1 VKRVLTLIL
10 ANILLFSWV
19 ASVGSASQEVF
30 SSVKLDS
37 ISVDSGRGFNK
48 LRLVVKAQK
57 AGNFEALVDIKKA
70 AQKSLEYFFIG
81 LVLHDDVFWVNLN
94 PEEPNRIIN
103 SSLKDTDLG
112 RIMLN
117 ADFRLKE
124 DVSEYINPQTSQVG
138 KEFWRQLYA
147 KAQELGLVNRIPVIT
162 RLWIMPGEVEVD
174 EAENQISIV
183 KSSLRVC
190 LEPAYLSGQLALQ
203 DKKEQEL
210 QNFASNLMKELVLPY
225 LNKKVNEAYAYSD
238 LREVFNAL
246 ILARWYKDRF
256 GSRYGSLLNTVD
268 YSILD
273 ETETNYTTTPDELYQ
288 AYLKSL
294 KEGKYSFTETE
305 TLGSSFCMVITTR
318 HYFSGGVDFRD
329 IKMTKAS
336 SPVQEESNVEFFTC
350 DLALPDHVEKPLQYA
365 KSQMELISGDLL
377 SIQKAPTMLARN
389 LPAITP
395 IRFSEQN
402 MQSLN
407 YIDRTE
413 RVLLSKL

>member
-1 VKRVLTLIL
+1 VKRVLAFIL
-10 ANILLFSWV
+10 ANILLFS
-19 ASVGSASQEVF
+19 SVGRAGQETF
-30 SSVKLDS
+30 SSVKLNS
-37 ISVDSGRGFNK
+37 ISVDTGKGFNN

-57 AGNFEALVDIKKA
+57 AGNFEAIIDVKRA
-70 AQKSLEYFFIG
+70 AQKSLEYFFIS

-103 SSLKDTDLG
+103 SSLRDTDLG

-162 RLWIMPGEVEVD
+162 RLWIMPGKVEVD
-174 EAENQISIV
+174 ETENQISIV
-183 KSSLRVC
+183 RSSLKVC
-190 LEPAYLSGQLALQ
+190 LEPAYLSGQVAVQ
-203 DKKEQEL
+203 NKREQEL
-210 QNFASNLMKELVLPY
+210 QDFASSLMEKLVLPY

-256 GSRYGSLLNTVD
+256 GSRYGSLLNTMD
-268 YSILD
+268 YRILD

-288 AYLKSL
+288 DYIKSL

-305 TLGSSFCMVITTR
+305 TLGSSFGMVVTTK

-329 IKMTKAS
+329 IKMTRAS
-336 SPVQEESNVEFFTC
+336 SLLEEESNAAFFTC
-350 DLALPDHVEKPLQYA
+350 DLALPNRVEKPLQYA
-365 KSQMELISGDLL
+365 KSQMEFIPGDLL
-377 SIQKAPTMLARN
+377 SIQKAPIMLARK

-395 IRFSEQN
+395 VRFSEQN
-402 MQSLN
+402 IQSLN

>member
-1 VKRVLTLIL
+1 MKRVLTFIL
-10 ANILLFSWV
+10 ANILLFSSV
-19 ASVGSASQEVF
+19 ASVGSAGQEAF
-30 SSVKLDS
+30 SSVKLNS
-37 ISVDSGRGFNK
+37 ISIDVGKGFNN

-57 AGNFEALVDIKKA
+57 AGNFEALVDVKKA
-70 AQKSLEYFFIG
+70 AQKSLEHFFIS
-81 LVLHDDVFWVNLN
+81 LALHDDAFWVNLN

-103 SSLKDTDLG
+103 SSLRDTDLG

-138 KEFWRQLYA
+138 KEFWRRLYA
-147 KAQELGLVNRIPVIT
+147 KAEELGLVDRIPVVT

-174 EAENQISIV
+174 EGENQISIV
-183 KSSLRVC
+183 KSGLKVC
-190 LEPAYLSGQLALQ
+190 LEPAYLSGQFAVQ
-203 DKKEQEL
+203 DKREQEL
-210 QNFASNLMKELVLPY
+210 QNFASNLMQELVLPY

-246 ILARWYKDRF
+246 ILARWYKDKF

-268 YSILD
+268 YRILD
-273 ETETNYTTTPDELYQ
+273 EAEIDFTTTPDEVYQ

-305 TLGSSFCMVITTR
+305 TLGSSFCMVITTK

-329 IKMTKAS
+329 IKMTKTS
-336 SPVQEESNVEFFTC
+336 SPSQEENNAEFFTC
-350 DLALPDHVEKPLQYA
+350 DLILPDRVERPLQYA

-377 SIQKAPTMLARN
+377 GIQKAPIMLARN

-395 IRFSEQN
+395 IRFSEQS

-407 YIDRTE
+407 YMDKTE